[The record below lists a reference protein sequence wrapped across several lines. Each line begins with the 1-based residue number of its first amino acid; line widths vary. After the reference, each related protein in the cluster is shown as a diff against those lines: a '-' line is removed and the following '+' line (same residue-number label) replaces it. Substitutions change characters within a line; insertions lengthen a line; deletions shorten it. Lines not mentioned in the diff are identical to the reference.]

1 MDVTPSRTAVVTGG
15 ASGIGAATAH
25 RLAGAGYAVA
35 ILDVDA
41 RGQEVVSE
49 IEATGGRA
57 VACGCDVSDR
67 GAWDDAIALVH
78 SELGPVDALVSNAL
92 ATDVH
97 PLHEMTFEAWQRQ
110 LAVNLTGTF
119 HGVRA
124 CLDDLRRE
132 NDGAVVLTSSVHA
145 SFGLPHV
152 PGYATTKAGLT
163 GLTRQLAV
171 EYGGS
176 VRVNCVAPGPILT
189 PQWDRLSDAD
199 RERSAAETVMG
210 RLGRPDE
217 VAAAID
223 FLLGPGA
230 SYITGTT
237 LVVDGGWSI
246 TKNSS

>member
-1 MDVTPSRTAVVTGG
+1 MQTSLTAVVTGG
-15 ASGIGAATAH
+15 ARGIGEATAR
-25 RLAGAGYAVA
+25 RLAADGYAVA
-35 ILDVDA
+35 ILDVDP
-41 RGQEVVSE
+41 RGDDVAAA

-57 VACGCDVSDR
+57 VACRCDVSD
-67 GAWDDAIALVH
+67 GDAWRDAVARVR

-97 PLHEMTFEAWQRQ
+97 PLHEMTIEAWQRQ

-124 CLDDLRRE
+124 CLDDLRR
-132 NDGAVVLTSSVHA
+132 DDRGAVVITSSVHA
-145 SFGLPHV
+145 TFGLPGV

-176 VRVNCVAPGPILT
+176 VRVNCVLPGPILT
-189 PQWDRLSDAD
+189 AQWDRLSEAD

-217 VAAAID
+217 VAGAIA
-223 FLLGPGA
+223 FLLGPDA
-230 SYITGTT
+230 SYVTGTT